1 MSKIITKVN
10 DGVLVIELNNASK
23 LNCIGYEMLVQLN
36 NAVDKAKE
44 DEDVKV
50 ILIKGSG
57 DRAFSTGA
65 DLKEFKTLSKSEEVR
80 WIEFGNDVFNKIE
93 SLTKPTIAFIDGYAL
108 GGGLELALACD
119 FRIGTSRAIFSSPEL
134 QHGWLPG
141 WGGMTRMRRLLGEK
155 NTKEIVFLCQQI
167 DAKKALEVGLL
178 TIVVENES
186 CEGLKNMLQHLKSI
200 DTKAFSLAKVAIAD
214 ENRTTRGV
222 DVQYDVLAMQLAQQ
236 VNK

>member
-93 SLTKPTIAFIDGYAL
+93 SLTPSPTKITL
-108 GGGLELALACD
+108 
-119 FRIGTSRAIFSSPEL
+119 SS
-134 QHGWLPG
+134 
-141 WGGMTRMRRLLGEK
+141 
-155 NTKEIVFLCQQI
+155 F
-167 DAKKALEVGLL
+167 
-178 TIVVENES
+178 
-186 CEGLKNMLQHLKSI
+186 
-200 DTKAFSLAKVAIAD
+200 
-214 ENRTTRGV
+214 
-222 DVQYDVLAMQLAQQ
+222 
-236 VNK
+236 